1 MRVIRE
7 FPFSER
13 IKASL
18 FSWNG
23 KYILKLESG
32 NLEQTYK
39 ISELDTAGEE
49 EVLEFCR
56 KEDFRSSV
64 IQTFVS
70 MDACWL
76 PAD

>member
-1 MRVIRE
+1 MRVIKE
-7 FPFSER
+7 FPFTER

-39 ISELDTAGEE
+39 IPETEISGQD
-49 EVLEFCR
+49 EVFEFCS
-56 KEDFRSSV
+56 DLA
-64 IQTFVS
+64 FVRAVAQVFEE
-70 MDACWL
+70 MDAAW
-76 PAD
+76 PPSV

>member
-1 MRVIRE
+1 MRIIRE

-39 ISELDTAGEE
+39 IPETEISGIDELEEWYSSPDFKASAEDVFIRMAGSA
-49 EVLEFCR
+49 L
-56 KEDFRSSV
+56 
-64 IQTFVS
+64 
-70 MDACWL
+70 
-76 PAD
+76 

>member
-1 MRVIRE
+1 MRVIKE
-7 FPFSER
+7 FPFTER

-39 ISELDTAGEE
+39 IPETEISGMDELEEWFTDGAFQSEVKEIFE
-49 EVLEFCR
+49 QMENCR
-56 KEDFRSSV
+56 F
-64 IQTFVS
+64 
-70 MDACWL
+70 
-76 PAD
+76 